1 MEKDS
6 TLKVTLLDSTKSS
19 LYCDCVY
26 FSPAESQ
33 ENIFALGLYQLEEQE
48 KITKGGFCLYAIE
61 KGFFLFPLKLE

>member
-6 TLKVTLLDSTKSS
+6 TLKVTLLDSTNSS

-33 ENIFALGLYQLEEQE
+33 EKNLFAVGLYQLEEQE
-48 KITKGGFCLYAIE
+48 KITKGGFCLYVIE
-61 KGFFLFPLKLE
+61 KGLFFFH